1 MEIVIVP
8 SPEDGGRIAA
18 DIVCGAIEKGA
29 RTLGLATGSSPL
41 HTYRE
46 LTKRHRESGVS
57 FAAMSAYL
65 LDEYVGLTPDQPQSY
80 AHTIRTELVDHLD
93 IDNARVF
100 SPTGEPRIPV
110 KLHGV
115 TTLPSSTTVPST
127 CRFSASV
134 STGTSASTSRPPHS
148 HRVPE

>member
-18 DIVCGAIEKGA
+18 DIVCGAIENGA

-46 LTKRHRESGVS
+46 LIKRHRESGVS

-93 IDNARVF
+93 IARAARNDDAI
-100 SPTGEPRIPV
+100 GARIHRE
-110 KLHGV
+110 LN
-115 TTLPSSTTVPST
+115 
-127 CRFSASV
+127 RNDRSAF
-134 STGTSASTSRPPHS
+134 AA
-148 HRVPE
+148 